1 MVVGTGVLLLLSLD
15 FYFPRE
21 AKRISTLLMS
31 SQDGVGEVC
40 VCVLLGKIEF
50 ECVPSCVWAGS
61 TWGCWLGDR
70 EQVQPVIGIS
80 SAPDCLSSVC

>member
-40 VCVLLGKIEF
+40 VCASGE
-50 ECVPSCVWAGS
+50 
-61 TWGCWLGDR
+61 DR
-70 EQVQPVIGIS
+70 V
-80 SAPDCLSSVC
+80 

>member
-1 MVVGTGVLLLLSLD
+1 MVVGTGMLLLLSLD
-15 FYFPRE
+15 FHFPCE
-21 AKRISTLLMS
+21 AKQISTLLMS

-40 VCVLLGKIEF
+40 VCAAGRMEC

-80 SAPDCLSSVC
+80 SALDCLSSVC